1 MQPFIFEKNW
11 RILFWI
17 VCKISLFFFQDWNFC
32 AKTLKPY
39 KSFGKHCSQQNDCR
53 NACCQN
59 SVHFFILKIGDRELH
74 FYYTDNKFTILRN
87 GIFLFF
93 RFFRWEWKLL
103 KIIGF
108 IDEASVFVE
117 NKRLLWISMLF
128 K

>member
-1 MQPFIFEKNW
+1 MQLFIFKKIEEGSYLE
-11 RILFWI
+11 LF
-17 VCKISLFFFQDWNFC
+17 VKFPFFFKIGIFPP
-32 AKTLKPY
+32 KTLQPY
-39 KSFGKHCSQQNDCR
+39 RSFGKHCSQQNDCR

-74 FYYTDNKFTILRN
+74 FCYTDNKFTILRN
-87 GIFLFF
+87 GIFFIF
-93 RFFRWEWKLL
+93 SFFRWEWKLL